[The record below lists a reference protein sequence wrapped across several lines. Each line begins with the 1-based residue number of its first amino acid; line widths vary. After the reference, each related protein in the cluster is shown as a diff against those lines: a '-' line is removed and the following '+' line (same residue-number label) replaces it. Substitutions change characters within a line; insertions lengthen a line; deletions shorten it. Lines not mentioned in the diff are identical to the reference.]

1 MALSFKNINN
11 QKGFGL
17 IVALFIIVVLGMFG
31 TLIAKFTTIGTTEA
45 AEEYLWAQAL
55 YSAESA
61 AQLRILA
68 HDGGG
73 NGAWNGTANSLTV
86 EQFKMT
92 APKDTFSALNT
103 SAILVIQAARINVSR
118 RIEEKF
124 LLAGS

>member
-1 MALSFKNINN
+1 MASLLKIIGN

-17 IVALFIIVVLGMFG
+17 IVAIFIIVVLGMFG

-73 NGAWNGTANSLTV
+73 NGAWDGTANSLTI
-86 EQFKMT
+86 ERFKMT
-92 APKDTFSALNT
+92 APKDTFTALNT
-103 SAILVIQAARINVSR
+103 SAILVIQATKINVSR
-118 RIEEKF
+118 RIEEKY
-124 LLAGS
+124 LLTGS